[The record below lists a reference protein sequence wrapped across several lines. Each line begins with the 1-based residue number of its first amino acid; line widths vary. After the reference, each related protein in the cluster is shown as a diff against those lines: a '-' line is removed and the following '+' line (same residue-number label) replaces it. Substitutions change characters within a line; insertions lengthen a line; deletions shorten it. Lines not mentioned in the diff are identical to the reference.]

1 MRHLDDRIRVSR
13 GIPHHIEEG
22 GEGKA
27 RTVTKEKRS
36 VSSRVSF
43 NVGGS
48 KFLCFGM
55 YSEGCLDAEDEGVG
69 AGISSD
75 TGRLSESVEGTG
87 MLRLSDEFEL
97 AGIIISG
104 FLPATLGLFAKTPG
118 RIRQR

>member
-1 MRHLDDRIRVSR
+1 M
-13 GIPHHIEEG
+13 
-22 GEGKA
+22 
-27 RTVTKEKRS
+27 
-36 VSSRVSF
+36 SSRVSF

-48 KFLCFGM
+48 KFLYLGM
-55 YSEGCLDAEDEGVG
+55 YSKGFSGTGDEGVG
-69 AGISSD
+69 AGLSLD